1 VVVVVVV
8 MVGGV
13 AVVAAVA
20 EVVEVIV
27 CEPRHGIQLSICKRW
42 ARTGRAAAA
51 RSRLATTRSFQQG
64 NRGN

>member
-27 CEPRHGIQLSICKRW
+27 CEPRHGIQPSICKRW
-42 ARTGRAAAA
+42 ARTGRAA
-51 RSRLATTRSFQQG
+51 SRLATTRSFQQG